1 MSDHYIRLVPT
12 DPSWQPEPEAAA
24 AVVAYVASLFSGP
37 GDAVDEV
44 KQTSYDRVT
53 LIDAGMDTERI
64 TCPRCAG
71 DISMHWLGDLVR
83 ENGTSFDHLD
93 VAVPCCGAVVELN
106 TLHYEDPIGFARFEV
121 SALNATRARYELD
134 TNELA
139 RVADLLG
146 HPVAQ
151 ILAHY

>member
-1 MSDHYIRLVPT
+1 MSDDYIRLVPT
-12 DPSWQPEPEAAA
+12 DPNWQPEPEAAA

-37 GDAVDEV
+37 GDAVEKV
-44 KQTSYDRVT
+44 KQTFYDRVT
-53 LIDAGMDTERI
+53 LIDAGMYTERI

-71 DISMHWLGDLVR
+71 DISMDWLGDLVR
-83 ENGTSFDHLD
+83 ENGMSFDHLD
-93 VAVPCCGAVVELN
+93 VTVPCCGAVVALN
-106 TLHYEDPIGFARFEV
+106 NLDYENPIGFARFEV
-121 SALNATRARYELD
+121 SAMNATRASDELD

-151 ILAHY
+151 ILARY

>member
-1 MSDHYIRLVPT
+1 MSDDYIRLVPT
-12 DPSWQPEPEAAA
+12 DPNWQPDPEAAA

-44 KQTSYDRVT
+44 KQTFYDRVT
-53 LIDAGMDTERI
+53 LIDAGMYTERI
-64 TCPRCAG
+64 TCPRCVG
-71 DISMHWLGDLVR
+71 VISLDWLGDLVR
-83 ENGTSFDHLD
+83 ENGMGFDHLD
-93 VAVPCCGAVVELN
+93 VAVPCCGAVVGLH
-106 TLHYEDPIGFARFEV
+106 TLHYEEPIGFARFEV
-121 SALNATRARYELD
+121 SALNATRAGYELD
-134 TNELA
+134 PNELA